1 MTVGIYGIFHLG
13 ECLYVGQ
20 SADIEKRVR
29 IHKNKLAKGTHTR
42 KEFSLWFSE
51 NVKNTSL
58 LDFVILEECED
69 SDYAK
74 NLLEIK
80 WFDIHSPKF
89 FGREPTANG
98 KWKHSEET
106 KSKIRDGVLNYL
118 KKPLSY
124 KLEEDRECKIC
135 EKPFKTVF
143 ASSVYC
149 SEICRETGT
158 KQSRADSRKKV
169 KLQKDCNICGRGF
182 TTNRKEKES
191 CESCLNKENDL
202 SRKAICRWCNRVFY
216 TVRKN
221 KFYCSR
227 KCGTLDFRR
236 ENPNYLPKSNRFGIT
251 KEELSYLYSDKD
263 MTIDDIANHFGC
275 KSQTVYNMLNKY
287 NIPKKVHTKL
297 NKTL

>member
-1 MTVGIYGIFHLG
+1 MTVGIYGIFYMG

-20 SADIEKRVR
+20 SSDIEKRVR
-29 IHKNKLAKGTHTR
+29 IHKNKLAKGTHIR

-51 NVKNTSL
+51 NVKSTSL
-58 LDFVILEECED
+58 LDFVTLEECED
-69 SDYAK
+69 SDYTK

-89 FGREPTANG
+89 YGSEPTVNG

-118 KKPLSY
+118 KNPLSY

-158 KQSRADSRKKV
+158 KQSLVESHKKV

-182 TTNRKEKES
+182 TTNREEKES
-191 CESCLNKENDL
+191 CESCLNKENYL
-202 SRKAICRWCNRVFY
+202 SRKAICRWCNKVFY
-216 TVRKN
+216 TVRKH

-227 KCGTLDFRR
+227 KCGTLGFRR
-236 ENPNYLPKSNRFGIT
+236 ENPNYLPKSNKFGIT

-263 MTIDDIANHFGC
+263 MIIDDIANHFGC
-275 KSQTVYNMLNKY
+275 KRQTVYNMLNKY
-287 NIPKKVHTKL
+287 SIPKKVHTKL
-297 NKTL
+297 NK